1 LERSD
6 PSFTCWPAG
15 SRARELEAAIVC
27 HALVKRYG
35 DITALDRL
43 DLEVPAGSLFGF
55 LGPNGAGK
63 TTTIRLLTGLS
74 WPTSGRAVVAGLDP
88 AQGGVQFRG
97 RISHQDQQSKLYGWM
112 KGRELLEFV
121 GRLFGFAG
129 PDLRSR
135 VDEALEK
142 TRLVDAAGR
151 RVAGYSGGMRQRLNL
166 AQALMSRPKVM
177 FLDEPASSLDPAGRH
192 DVLDLLADLRG
203 QVTVFMSSHILEDVE
218 KVCDRVGIIDEG
230 RLVVDATM
238 AELQARF
245 AEPVFAIEFEPGQ
258 AAAEADLVAVLRRSA
273 MVGGIGRDGPVLRVV
288 VNDAAQ
294 AGPEILRILATSGV
308 HIARFERLRPSLEDV
323 FLRLVPSQR
332 PTGGNGE

>member
-1 LERSD
+1 M
-6 PSFTCWPAG
+6 
-15 SRARELEAAIVC
+15 EAAIVC
-27 HALVKRYG
+27 HGLVKRYG

-43 DLEVPAGSLFGF
+43 DLEIPAGSLFGF

-63 TTTIRLLTGLS
+63 TTTIRLLTGLA
-74 WPTSGRAVVAGLDP
+74 WPSSGRAVVAGLDP
-88 AQGGVQFRG
+88 ARG
-97 RISHQDQQSKLYGWM
+97 DIQLRQRISHQDQQSKLYGWM

-121 GRLFGFAG
+121 GRLFGFRG

-135 VDEALEK
+135 VDEVLEK
-142 TRLVDAAGR
+142 TGLVDAAGR

-166 AQALMSRPKVM
+166 AQALMNRPQVL

-192 DVLDLLADLRG
+192 DVLDLLAGLRG

-218 KVCDRVGIIDEG
+218 KVCDRVGIIDRG
-230 RLVVDATM
+230 RLLVDATM
-238 AELQARF
+238 AELQERF

-258 AAAEADLVAVLRRSA
+258 GAVEKNLMTLIEQSA
-273 MVGGIGRDGPVLRVV
+273 LVGGIRRDGSVFRVA
-288 VNDAAQ
+288 VNDAGR

-308 HIARFERLRPSLEDV
+308 HVARFERLRPSLEDI

-332 PTGGNGE
+332 PRGAHG

>member
-1 LERSD
+1 M
-6 PSFTCWPAG
+6 
-15 SRARELEAAIVC
+15 EAAIVC
-27 HALVKRYG
+27 HGLVKRYG

-43 DLEVPAGSLFGF
+43 DLEIPAGSLFGF

-63 TTTIRLLTGLS
+63 TTTIRLLTGLA
-74 WPTSGRAVVAGLDP
+74 WPSSGRAVVAGLDP
-88 AQGGVQFRG
+88 ARG
-97 RISHQDQQSKLYGWM
+97 DIQLRQRISHQDQQSKLYGWM

-121 GRLFGFAG
+121 GRLFGFRG
-129 PDLRSR
+129 TDLRSR
-135 VDEALEK
+135 VDEVLEK
-142 TRLVDAAGR
+142 TGLVEAAGR

-166 AQALMSRPKVM
+166 AQALMNRPQVL

-192 DVLDLLADLRG
+192 DVLDLLAGLRG

-218 KVCDRVGIIDEG
+218 KVCDRVGIIDRG
-230 RLVVDATM
+230 RLLVEATI

-258 AAAEADLVAVLRRSA
+258 GAAEKNLITLLEQSA
-273 MVGGIGRDGPVLRVV
+273 LVGGIRRDGPVFRVA
-288 VNDAAQ
+288 VNDAAR

-308 HIARFERLRPSLEDV
+308 HVARFERLRPSLEDI

-332 PTGGNGE
+332 PRGAHG

>member
-1 LERSD
+1 M
-6 PSFTCWPAG
+6 
-15 SRARELEAAIVC
+15 EAAIVC
-27 HALVKRYG
+27 HGLVKRYG
-35 DITALDRL
+35 DITAVDRL

-63 TTTIRLLTGLS
+63 TTTIRLLTGLA
-74 WPTSGRAVVAGLDP
+74 WPSSGRAVVAGLDP
-88 AQGGVQFRG
+88 ARG
-97 RISHQDQQSKLYGWM
+97 DIQLRQLISHQDQQSKLYGWM

-121 GRLFGFAG
+121 GRLFGFSG

-135 VDEALEK
+135 VDEVLEK
-142 TRLVDAAGR
+142 TGLVEAAGR

-166 AQALMSRPKVM
+166 AQALMNRPRVL

-218 KVCDRVGIIDEG
+218 KVCDRVGIIDRG

-238 AELQARF
+238 TELQARF
-245 AEPVFAIEFEPGQ
+245 AEPVFAIELEPGQ
-258 AAAEADLVAVLRRSA
+258 AAAGSDLATVLEHSTL
-273 MVGGIGRDGPVLRVV
+273 VDGIGRDGAVLRVA
-288 VNDAAQ
+288 VNDASR
-294 AGPEILRILATSGV
+294 AGPEILRILASSGV

-323 FLRLVPSQR
+323 FLRLVPSQQAR
-332 PTGGNGE
+332 EVKG

>member
-1 LERSD
+1 M
-6 PSFTCWPAG
+6 
-15 SRARELEAAIVC
+15 EAAIVC
-27 HALVKRYG
+27 HGLVKRYG

-43 DLEVPAGSLFGF
+43 DLEIPAGSLFGF

-63 TTTIRLLTGLS
+63 TTTIRLLTGLA
-74 WPTSGRAVVAGLDP
+74 WPSSGRAVVAGLDP
-88 AQGGVQFRG
+88 ARGGIQLRQ

-121 GRLFGFAG
+121 GRLFGFRG
-129 PDLRSR
+129 PNLKSR
-135 VDEALEK
+135 VDEVLEK
-142 TRLVDAAGR
+142 TGLVEAAGR

-166 AQALMSRPKVM
+166 AQALMNRPQVL

-192 DVLDLLADLRG
+192 DVLDLLAELRG

-218 KVCDRVGIIDEG
+218 KVCDRVGIIDRG
-230 RLVVDATM
+230 RLLAEATV

-258 AAAEADLVAVLRRSA
+258 GAAEENLITLLEQSA
-273 MVGGIGRDGPVLRVV
+273 LVGGIGRDGPVFRVA
-288 VNDAAQ
+288 VNDAAR

-308 HIARFERLRPSLEDV
+308 HVARFERLRPSLEDI

-332 PTGGNGE
+332 PHGAHG

>member
-1 LERSD
+1 
-6 PSFTCWPAG
+6 
-15 SRARELEAAIVC
+15 LEAAIVC
-27 HALVKRYG
+27 HGLVKRYG
-35 DITALDRL
+35 DIIALDRL

-63 TTTIRLLTGLS
+63 TTTIRLLTGLA
-74 WPTSGRAVVAGLDP
+74 WPTSGRAVVAGFDP
-88 AQGGVQFRG
+88 AGGDVQLRQ

-121 GRLFGFAG
+121 GRLFGFRG
-129 PDLRSR
+129 PGLRSR
-135 VDEALEK
+135 VDEVLEK
-142 TRLVDAAGR
+142 TGLVEAAGR

-166 AQALMSRPKVM
+166 AQALMNRPQVL

-192 DVLDLLADLRG
+192 DVLDLLVELRG

-218 KVCDRVGIIDEG
+218 KVCDRVGIIDRG
-230 RLVVDATM
+230 RLLADATV

-258 AAAEADLVAVLRRSA
+258 GAAEENLIALLEQSA
-273 MVGGIGRDGPVLRVV
+273 LVGGIGHDGPVFRVA
-288 VNDAAQ
+288 VNDAAR

-308 HIARFERLRPSLEDV
+308 HVARFERLRPSLEDI
-323 FLRLVPSQR
+323 FLRLVPGRQ
-332 PTGGNGE
+332 PHGAIG